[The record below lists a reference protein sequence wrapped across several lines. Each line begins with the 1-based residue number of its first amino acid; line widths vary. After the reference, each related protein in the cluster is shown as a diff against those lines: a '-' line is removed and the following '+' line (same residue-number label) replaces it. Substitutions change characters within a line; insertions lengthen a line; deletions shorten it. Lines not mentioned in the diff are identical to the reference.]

1 MTCLMPVPALDEELI
16 RRTAL
21 GDQVAFHTLVERHR
35 PAVFQLLRLLSSTR
49 QDAEDILQETFLAVY
64 RYAGQFRGE
73 SSFRTWL
80 FRIARNAAY
89 QARVR
94 NARQAECFG
103 YLFTLGLH
111 HGWTSDDPEQLAIRA
126 QTRNTLRRMLAALDP
141 EDREVIML
149 RDVSGLSGEDTA
161 RTLGIS
167 LAAMKS
173 RLHRARMRLVAGL
186 KNSPARRRTHIARR
200 QAAAA

>member
-1 MTCLMPVPALDEELI
+1 MSGLVQVPAHDEELI
-16 RRTAL
+16 RRTAV
-21 GDQVAFHTLVERHR
+21 GDQAAFHTLVERHR

-49 QDAEDILQETFLAVY
+49 QDAEDIVQDTFLAVY

-73 SSFRTWL
+73 ASFRTWL

-94 NARQAECFG
+94 SAKQSECLG
-103 YLFTLGLH
+103 YLFAIGLH
-111 HGWTSDDPEQLAIRA
+111 SGWTSEDPEQLAIRA
-126 QTRNTLRRMLAALDP
+126 ETRRTLNRMLSTLDH

-149 RDVSGLSGEDTA
+149 RDVVGLSGDDTA
-161 RTLGIS
+161 RNLGIS

-173 RLHRARMRLVAGL
+173 RLHRARMRLIAGL
-186 KNSPARRRTHIARR
+186 KNGRVGQR
-200 QAAAA
+200 QAA